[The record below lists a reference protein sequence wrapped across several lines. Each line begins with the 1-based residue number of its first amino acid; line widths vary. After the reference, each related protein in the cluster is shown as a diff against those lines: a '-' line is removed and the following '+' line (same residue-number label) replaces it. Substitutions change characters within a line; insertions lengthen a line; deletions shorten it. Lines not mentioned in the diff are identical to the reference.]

1 MRRTL
6 QLALPV
12 LAEQLLAMLVGF
24 SDTVIAGRYLE
35 EPHLAAMNLM
45 AYLLWLA
52 QGVFA
57 VIAIGATAMVARFV
71 GAGDRVSARRTVDQ
85 AFILGAALAAFAT
98 VAAGWLARDA
108 VGLVNLEGTSAAL
121 AVRYIYCILPA
132 LPLIMMEAVGIAC
145 LRGAGDMIAGLLIM
159 VAVNTVNIVVSW
171 SLVLGIGPLPRL
183 GWEGLAIGTSLGYCC
198 GGLLAAGLLIR
209 GRSGLHLNWR
219 RMRPDLP
226 FIRRLL
232 WIGVPGGA
240 DMLSIIGCQL
250 WFVALINQLGDLAA
264 AAHGVAIRVESLAYL
279 PGAAFQVAAATLA
292 GQYLGARDHHRA
304 SRSVVTALLVG
315 GGLMMMAAM
324 AFFFAA
330 PQLAMLLVGDRQAQ
344 IALAAAPLLQTIA
357 VAMPALA
364 LNMIL
369 SGALRGAG
377 DTRWPLAFTIVGF
390 LGVRLPVAYWLCFDT
405 LSIAG
410 TNWTLSGWGLGIQGA
425 WYAMVADLAVR
436 ATLVLYRFW
445 HGGWRRINV

>member
-1 MRRTL
+1 
-6 QLALPV
+6 
-12 LAEQLLAMLVGF
+12 MLVGF

-71 GAGDRVSARRTVDQ
+71 GAGDRVSARRTVNQ
-85 AFILGAALAAFAT
+85 AFILGAALAAVAT
-98 VAAGWLARDA
+98 AAAGWAARDA
-108 VGLVNLEGTSAAL
+108 VGLVNLEGASAAL

-183 GWEGLAIGTSLGYCC
+183 GWEGLAIGTSLGYCS

-304 SRSVVTALLVG
+304 SRSVITALLVG

-330 PQLAMLLVGDRQAQ
+330 PQLAMLLVGGRQAR

-390 LGVRLPVAYWLCFDT
+390 VGVRLPVAYWLCFDT
-405 LSIAG
+405 LSIPG

-425 WYAMVADLAVR
+425 WYAMVVDLAVR

-445 HGGWRRINV
+445 HGGWRRIDV

>member
-1 MRRTL
+1 M
-6 QLALPV
+6 ALPV

-71 GAGDRVSARRTVDQ
+71 GAGDRVSARRTVNQ
-85 AFILGAALAAFAT
+85 AFILGAALAAVAT
-98 VAAGWLARDA
+98 AAAGWAARDA
-108 VGLVNLEGTSAAL
+108 VGLVNLEGASAAL

-183 GWEGLAIGTSLGYCC
+183 GWEGLAIGTSLGYCS

-304 SRSVVTALLVG
+304 SRSVITALLVG

-330 PQLAMLLVGDRQAQ
+330 PQLAMLLVGGRQAR

-390 LGVRLPVAYWLCFDT
+390 VGVRLPVAYWLCFDT
-405 LSIAG
+405 LSIPG

-425 WYAMVADLAVR
+425 WYAMVVDLAVR

-445 HGGWRRINV
+445 HGGWRRIDV

>member
-1 MRRTL
+1 
-6 QLALPV
+6 
-12 LAEQLLAMLVGF
+12 MLVGF

-71 GAGDRVSARRTVDQ
+71 GAGDRVSARRTVNQ
-85 AFILGAALAAFAT
+85 AFMLGTALAAVAT
-98 VAAGWLARDA
+98 AAAGWAARDA

-132 LPLIMMEAVGIAC
+132 LPLIMMESVGIAC

-183 GWEGLAIGTSLGYCC
+183 GWEGLAIGTSLGYCS
-198 GGLLAAGLLIR
+198 GGLLAVGLLVR

-304 SRSVVTALLVG
+304 NRSVITALLFG

-330 PQLAMLLVGDRQAQ
+330 PQLAMLLVGGRQAR

-390 LGVRLPVAYWLCFDT
+390 VGVRLPVAYWLCFDT
-405 LSIAG
+405 LSIPG
-410 TNWTLSGWGLGIQGA
+410 TNWTLIGWGLGIQGA
-425 WYAMVADLAVR
+425 WYAMVVDLAVR

-445 HGGWRRINV
+445 HGGWRRIDV

>member
-1 MRRTL
+1 M
-6 QLALPV
+6 
-12 LAEQLLAMLVGF
+12 
-24 SDTVIAGRYLE
+24 
-35 EPHLAAMNLM
+35 
-45 AYLLWLA
+45 
-52 QGVFA
+52 
-57 VIAIGATAMVARFV
+57 
-71 GAGDRVSARRTVDQ
+71 
-85 AFILGAALAAFAT
+85 
-98 VAAGWLARDA
+98 
-108 VGLVNLEGTSAAL
+108 
-121 AVRYIYCILPA
+121 
-132 LPLIMMEAVGIAC
+132 
-145 LRGAGDMIAGLLIM
+145 
-159 VAVNTVNIVVSW
+159 
-171 SLVLGIGPLPRL
+171 
-183 GWEGLAIGTSLGYCC
+183 AIGTSLGYCC

-264 AAHGVAIRVESLAYL
+264 PAHGVAIRVESLAYL

-304 SRSVVTALLVG
+304 SRSVIMALLVG
-315 GGLMMMAAM
+315 GGLMMMAAL

-330 PQLAMLLVGDRQAQ
+330 PQLAMLLVGGRQAR
-344 IALAAAPLLQTIA
+344 IAMAAAPLLQTIA
-357 VAMPALA
+357 IAMPALA

-436 ATLVLYRFW
+436 ATLALYRFW
-445 HGGWRRINV
+445 HGGWRRIDV

>member
-1 MRRTL
+1 M
-6 QLALPV
+6 ALPV

-71 GAGDRVSARRTVDQ
+71 GAGDRVSARRTVNQ
-85 AFILGAALAAFAT
+85 AFMLGTALAAVAT
-98 VAAGWLARDA
+98 AAAGWAARDA

-132 LPLIMMEAVGIAC
+132 LPLIMMESVGIAC

-183 GWEGLAIGTSLGYCC
+183 GWEGLAIGTSLGYCS
-198 GGLLAAGLLIR
+198 GGLLAVGLLVR

-304 SRSVVTALLVG
+304 NRSVITALLFG

-330 PQLAMLLVGDRQAQ
+330 PQLAMLLVGGRQAR

-390 LGVRLPVAYWLCFDT
+390 VGVRLPVAYWLCFDT
-405 LSIAG
+405 LSIPG
-410 TNWTLSGWGLGIQGA
+410 TNWTLIGWGLGIQGA
-425 WYAMVADLAVR
+425 WYAMVVDLAVR

-445 HGGWRRINV
+445 HGGWRRIDV